1 MQAYGG
7 DILFKDL
14 LNLFNAGWEY
24 HLDSESKIELS
35 RVCETWKATQ
45 LEGQGLSDGSD
56 VAVVLQKLSRSLQG
70 VMQRHGPLDSKGF
83 AELRPEI
90 EDVWQRQ
97 LRSASVSSRPR
108 SLEPSG
114 FAVEEARQQTF

>member
-1 MQAYGG
+1 M
-7 DILFKDL
+7 

-24 HLDSESKIELS
+24 HLDSESKIELAQ
-35 RVCETWKATQ
+35 VCETWKARQ
-45 LEGQGLSDGSD
+45 LEAQGLSAGSD
-56 VAVVLQKLSRSLQG
+56 VAVVLQKLSQSLQG
-70 VMQRHGPLDSKGF
+70 VVQRHGLLDAKGF

-97 LRSASVSSRPR
+97 LRSAAVSRPR

-114 FAVEEARQQTF
+114 FAVEEAR